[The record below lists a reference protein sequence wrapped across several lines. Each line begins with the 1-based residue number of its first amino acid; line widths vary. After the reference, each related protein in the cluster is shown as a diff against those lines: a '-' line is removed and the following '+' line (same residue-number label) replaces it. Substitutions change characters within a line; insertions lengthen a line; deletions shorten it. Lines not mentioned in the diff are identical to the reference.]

1 MRPQTQPM
9 NPIADLDRLLSRLQQ
24 SILRADAERERRLRD
39 SEYERQKLAFNIDY
53 ARTLLTRMEQD
64 AFGIKVLTRKQE
76 TQADLNRKRE
86 LLDTL
91 TYRLKEVE
99 ELSAHSVDD
108 EDTSSEGDDYLN
120 EIIMTPS
127 DSIDSRSTDI
137 PTQGTGEDDE
147 ANNDQEERLQDT
159 RSPGRGGSGQIVE
172 TLDDFLSEKPDVV
185 TTQTLRPRGKQSA
198 PSDPEKQAQFIDTA
212 QTTGASRSLLFGEH
226 AKDVSDV
233 ANSEAILD
241 HQRKEQEIVTEDL
254 LRMAGQLKLSSQKF
268 GEALQEDTEILNRAG
283 EGLSKN
289 ELSLEAAARRMG
301 AITKMTEGKGW
312 YGRIMLYAWIYGLMV
327 LLVLLV
333 FVLPKLRF

>member
-1 MRPQTQPM
+1 MPCSSQ
-9 NPIADLDRLLSRLQQ
+9 
-24 SILRADAERERRLRD
+24 
-39 SEYERQKLAFNIDY
+39 NIDY
-53 ARTLLTRMEQD
+53 ARTLLSRMEQD

-76 TQADLNRKRE
+76 TQAELNRKRD
-86 LLDTL
+86 LLDNL

-99 ELSAHSVDD
+99 ELSVHTVDD
-108 EDTSSEGDDYLN
+108 EDNSSDGDDYLN

-137 PTQGTGEDDE
+137 PTKFTGDDDE
-147 ANNDQEERLQDT
+147 SRDDQGERPRET
-159 RSPGRGGSGQIVE
+159 RSAGQGGRGPNVE
-172 TLDDFLSEKPDVV
+172 TLDEFLSEKPDVV
-185 TTQTLRPRGKQSA
+185 TTQTLRPRGKQPA
-198 PSDPEKQAQFIDTA
+198 PSDTEKQAHHIDTA
-212 QTTGASRSLLFGEH
+212 QTTGANRSLLFGEH
-226 AKDVSDV
+226 AKDASGI
-233 ANSEAILD
+233 ATSEAILD

-254 LRMAGQLKLSSQKF
+254 LRMASQLKLSSQKF

-327 LLVLLV
+327 VLVLLV

>member
-1 MRPQTQPM
+1 MACT
-9 NPIADLDRLLSRLQQ
+9 LQ
-24 SILRADAERERRLRD
+24 
-39 SEYERQKLAFNIDY
+39 NIDY

-76 TQADLNRKRE
+76 TQANLNRKRE
-86 LLDTL
+86 LLDNL
-91 TYRLKEVE
+91 AYRLKEVE
-99 ELSAHSVDD
+99 EISAHSVDD
-108 EDTSSEGDDYLN
+108 EDSSSDGDDYLN

-127 DSIDSRSTDI
+127 DSIDSRSTDVA
-137 PTQGTGEDDE
+137 TQGTRDDDE
-147 ANNDQEERLQDT
+147 TRDEEEERLPDT
-159 RSPGRGGSGQIVE
+159 HSSGREGRGQIVE
-172 TLDDFLSEKPDVV
+172 TLDDFLSEKSDVV
-185 TTQTLRPRGKQSA
+185 TAQALRPRGNQPA
-198 PSDPEKQAQFIDTA
+198 PSDLEKQAHLMDTA
-212 QTTGASRSLLFGEH
+212 QTTGATRSLLSGEY
-226 AKDVSDV
+226 AKDVSGL
-233 ANSEAILD
+233 ATSEAILD

-327 LLVLLV
+327 GLVLLV

>member
-1 MRPQTQPM
+1 MSQ
-9 NPIADLDRLLSRLQQ
+9 
-24 SILRADAERERRLRD
+24 
-39 SEYERQKLAFNIDY
+39 NIDY

-86 LLDTL
+86 LLDNL

-99 ELSAHSVDD
+99 EFSAHIEHD

-120 EIIMTPS
+120 DIIMTPS
-127 DSIDSRSTDI
+127 DSIDSRSTGI
-137 PTQGTGEDDE
+137 PTQGTSDDTGVSYE
-147 ANNDQEERLQDT
+147 QAEITRETRAPGQE
-159 RSPGRGGSGQIVE
+159 GHGQAVE
-172 TLDDFLSEKPDVV
+172 TLDEFLSEKADVV
-185 TTQTLRPRGKQSA
+185 TSQSLRPRGKQPAS
-198 PSDPEKQAQFIDTA
+198 SDPEKQAQSIDTA
-212 QTTGASRSLLFGEH
+212 QTTGATRTLLFGDH
-226 AKDVSDV
+226 TKDVSEV
-233 ANSEAILD
+233 ATSEAILD

-254 LRMAGQLKLSSQKF
+254 LRMASQLKLSSQKF
-268 GEALQEDTEILNRAG
+268 GEALQEDTEVLNRAG

-289 ELSLEAAARRMG
+289 EMSLEAAARRMG

-327 LLVLLV
+327 VLVLLV

>member
-1 MRPQTQPM
+1 M
-9 NPIADLDRLLSRLQQ
+9 ADLDRLLGRLQQ
-24 SILRADAERERRLRD
+24 TILRADAERERRLRD
-39 SEYERQKLAFNIDY
+39 SEYERQKLSFNIDY

-76 TQADLNRKRE
+76 TQAELNRKRD
-86 LLDTL
+86 LLDNL

-99 ELSAHSVDD
+99 ELSAHTVDD

-127 DSIDSRSTDI
+127 DSIDSRFTDV
-137 PTQGTGEDDE
+137 PTQGTGDDE
-147 ANNDQEERLQDT
+147 DEQAERPRQIHLASQ
-159 RSPGRGGSGQIVE
+159 GGHGQKVE
-172 TLDDFLSEKPDVV
+172 TLDEFLSEKPDVV
-185 TTQTLRPRGKQSA
+185 TTQSLRPRGKPPA
-198 PSDPEKQAQFIDTA
+198 PSDPEKQAHHIDTA
-212 QTTGASRSLLFGEH
+212 QTTGATRSLLFGEH
-226 AKDVSDV
+226 AKDVAGV
-233 ANSEAILD
+233 ATSEAILD

-254 LRMAGQLKLSSQKF
+254 LRMASQLKLSSQKF

-327 LLVLLV
+327 VLVLLV